1 MITRVHKQLLT
12 IAANRDDE
20 EIVRQIEQHKYDE
33 FARNKRMTQQDA
45 VIARELQ
52 NNGFSPA
59 AGSSFGPSGYRNS
72 STPMFHANQPQIKA
86 AARHHANPPAQPAH
100 SYRTPAAQ
108 PSPAGTQAVVNPYEG
123 YVPPSMTQR
132 PALQHGLPSHGANP
146 GVQHVGPRFI
156 SQPRIPGAFVDSDD
170 DSEFEITGTNAIS
183 RYGPSQG
190 SSAAAAARAA
200 MARQYFP
207 DQYIPGYSANV
218 DNDPYSAGRPGYIDN
233 GMSSYSQ
240 GLGNRF
246 VSGSS
251 LLNQEF
257 PGLPGGSL
265 NNAIS
270 RTSGYNF
277 DTMTDA
283 DGNPLDSRLRNYY
296 TDLVEDPRKTTEEL
310 RELISN
316 IRPDMEIPAEERGE
330 TPEALKY
337 PLYPHQQLSL
347 KWMSNMEESRNHRG
361 GILAD
366 DMGLGKT
373 ISTLS
378 LIVTRKSTD
387 ALKTNLIVGPVALI
401 KQWEVE
407 IRKKLKPEHRL
418 SVFLLHSKKLEYS
431 ELKEYD
437 VVLTTFGL
445 LAQEWKRYEKR
456 ITERSGDERY
466 HPYDDLE
473 LHRKCPLLHP
483 RSKFY
488 RVILDEAQNIKNK
501 DAQASKGAA
510 RIEATYRWCL
520 TGTPMMNSV
529 QELFPLI
536 RFLRIKPY
544 NTFSTFQ
551 KVCAHAKTP
560 DMQPTNCDIPELLR
574 FNCEEAKVRSR
585 ASSRT
590 GHEATSRGSE
600 GHHAQAHEGL

>member
-1 MITRVHKQLLT
+1 MITRIHKQLLT
-12 IAANRDDE
+12 IAASRDDE
-20 EIVRQIEQHKYDE
+20 EIARQIEQQKYEE

-45 VIARELQ
+45 AMARHLQ
-52 NNGFSPA
+52 NHGFSPA
-59 AGSSFGPSGYRNS
+59 AGSSFHGTSSPFGPNYRNS
-72 STPMFHANQPQIKA
+72 PTPMSQANQPQIHA
-86 AARHHANPPAQPAH
+86 AARHHAPAAAQPAH
-100 SYRTPAAQ
+100 RYRTPAVQ
-108 PSPAGTQAVVNPYEG
+108 PSPAGMQAAVNPYEG
-123 YVPPSMTQR
+123 YVRNMPQR
-132 PALQHGLPSHGANP
+132 PAPQHGFSSHAANG
-146 GVQHVGPRFI
+146 GVQHAVPRF
-156 SQPRIPGAFVDSDD
+156 SGDPRVPGAFVNSDD
-170 DSEFEITGTNAIS
+170 DSEPEITGTNVIS
-183 RYGPSQG
+183 RFDLSRAA
-190 SSAAAAARAA
+190 SAADAARAAA

-207 DQYIPGYSANV
+207 DQHIPGYSANV
-218 DNDPYSAGRPGYIDN
+218 ENDRFSAGRPGYIDN
-233 GMSSYSQ
+233 GMRNYSQ
-240 GLGNRF
+240 GPGNRF

-257 PGLPGGSL
+257 PVPGGSL

-270 RTSGYNF
+270 RTNGYNF

-283 DGNPLDSRLRNYY
+283 DGNPLDSRLKSYY
-296 TDLVEDPRKTTEEL
+296 TDLVEDPRKTAEEL

-316 IRPDMEIPAEERGE
+316 IRPDMDIPAEERGE

-373 ISTLS
+373 ISALS
-378 LIVTRKSTD
+378 LMVTRKSTD

-456 ITERSGDERY
+456 ITERQGDERY

-551 KVCAHAKTP
+551 KVRVHAKPVDT
-560 DMQPTNCDIPELLR
+560 QLANCDIPELLR
-574 FNCEEAKVRSR
+574 SDC
-585 ASSRT
+585 
-590 GHEATSRGSE
+590 
-600 GHHAQAHEGL
+600 